1 VKRAFVTPLRDAK
14 PRDFARI
21 LALNEASVR
30 FLSPLTPQRLALLHG
45 QSAYHRVVEEETDG
59 QAGAFLLA
67 FREGSA
73 YDSINYRWFT
83 ERYERF
89 LYIDRIVVG
98 ASLRGQGVGRRMY
111 EDLFAFARETG
122 AQRVALEFDVDPPNE
137 ASRRFHA
144 NYAFAEVGSQTV
156 DYADKRVSMQVAEL
170 GRKAS

>member
-1 VKRAFVTPLRDAK
+1 VTPLRDAR

-21 LALNEASVR
+21 LALNAASVQ
-30 FLSPLTPQRLALLHG
+30 FLSPLTAQRLALLHG
-45 QSAYHRVVEEETDG
+45 QSAYHRVVEAVSDG
-59 QAGAFLLA
+59 DAGAFLLA

-73 YDSINYRWFT
+73 YDSVNYRWFAQ
-83 ERYERF
+83 RYERF

-122 AQRVALEFDVDPPNE
+122 AQRVALEFDIDPPNE

-144 NYAFAEVGSQTV
+144 NYAFVEVGSQAV

-170 GRKAS
+170 TGEAA